1 MHSMSNESY
10 NKEFYNYISEKIINY
25 FLLNEKPI
33 QNGSRFCLKL
43 DTQEM
48 VDDLDEHLSRMI
60 NEKYSHIKGD
70 FGYKHPRTGE
80 EVYSTYTLKANGVEI
95 AIVPKKENMKEDFL
109 ATLRNTKQTMIMIT
123 AAPIDSIS
131 KGTADFSAKGYP
143 FNKDVISNEIKKYI
157 ENSRLSLGEKEVLK
171 FELERRKNDI
181 FSDKSSLFEY
191 KGLLGIT
198 NSDTIKAEN
207 FSSFRLLY
215 DDHLEVMDN
224 ESEKNIRERISD
236 NHKWYE
242 RIDKAVRFGSV
253 ADEFSNELDQKFIK
267 ELESHQN
274 EINGWDAG
282 INYQELK
289 KSEKKKEEIKNEPLT
304 VEDIKVYSS
313 NHEEYVFNENYE
325 YFIRNDGDTA
335 TKQRKKNILIFNKE
349 KVEDIKLDF
358 LFNRKAQDIK
368 IDPTDM
374 FRSEGKKIV
383 LNIKRELG
391 NCTFHNLKITD
402 THNSAV
408 KFEFR
413 ICIID
418 ISSDYFTDLATSYTI
433 SAKRK
438 PSLRVIG
445 ANNHIIINR
454 GKPDSVTE
462 SIIAGGTYN
471 CSYDKSLILNFD
483 NEAFSDNSDIDIE
496 LAVGGIRIPIT
507 IMDEIK
513 QKKSISGLSVFKN
526 KHQKKQSFKLLPE
539 NTITISGDEYYAKDA
554 FRGNLEI
561 EQEFINNKCHYVEVL
576 ESGEVLCK
584 TLDIPVEVLCTYERL
599 MAYYKSK
606 GLVPSLTYYTEDLF
620 KLYENY
626 IKAVGDYFKTIKSGD
641 PLTDINKN
649 ILKLG
654 TVIHNDGEKEICFT
668 PFHPM
673 VAAYQVRLYEEEQ
686 IGKVNDNL
694 LRRLACSNLLPYIQ
708 NEEKNLYRVIEQS
721 HSPEWIYFAP
731 DYNKRYKGAR
741 AFVKKLI
748 AEKIEEYVEHFSWL
762 FREINNKTFR
772 INLIN
777 MGDCK
782 EVFLGIMR
790 YYSNA
795 LKSNPEPDELEE
807 FVINI
812 YESDNE
818 KNSFS
823 NLSDFQKLKNFIN
836 DSDVKFDDNYNDSS
850 VANILTRKINCF
862 FYTNAFDYEYAHVTF
877 FELDSKADIGTAKMA
892 DIKSGVMLDGIISGI
907 PSVFYGKQYR
917 TGYGVK
923 YGKRTP
929 ILSLAEKYNALH
941 RVANNGNPYEE
952 NMALSSEL
960 NKLSKDK
967 MDKIYDS
974 SGWVTFIDP
983 KVDLNFF
990 KDQENKDL
998 LIIHYSDQYTSSSG
1012 YDAITVTR
1020 KSKQYQ
1026 NIIKEYLS
1034 SRNITTGEKEICG
1047 LIDIFNA
1054 FNGDW
1059 LLHLISERGQFSRE
1073 KMSIL
1078 SAIKVILAYY
1088 YHPDI
1093 IWIPISLEELL
1104 RVSGGTGLSSSQG
1117 ILSAKNLGFETGKM
1131 TDDIMLIGVEE
1142 RDGKLRVY
1150 KHPVEVKIGDTD
1162 ALLSK
1167 AKEQVTKTAVEFSK
1181 ILDLG
1186 EKYNLLQNKLIRN
1199 FIMQIAVISA
1209 EKLKLYG
1216 IWDEQNW
1223 DKVLNEYRERLLND
1237 EFEFFNCTENHM
1249 GVGSI
1254 IAFNKNA
1261 VNSSV
1266 KFDAN
1271 IEIVEIPE
1279 QTGNEW
1285 LVKPISE
1292 VKMIIDRESG
1302 VYNHVI
1308 QSSND
1313 ERENAP
1319 EIFAEESAENENLKF
1334 RDESHGIKILF
1345 GKELSNGND
1354 IIWEPGNTSKV
1365 YHSNTG
1371 IIGTMGTGKT
1381 QFTQSVITQLYR
1393 NQNSNVNFEKIGI
1406 LIFDYKGDYNE
1417 SKADFVNLTNAKI
1430 LKPYHLPYNPLSIL
1444 ASDTK
1449 KPLLPIHIAN
1459 SFKDTISKIYGLGA
1473 KQENVLFNCIKEAYS
1488 KKGIIPNSEST
1499 WSLEAPTFD
1508 DVYKIY
1514 YDDDDIKKTDSLAA
1528 ALTKLAEF
1536 EIFEKDASKTLPLFD
1551 LLDRV
1556 VVVDLSTYDPDIQN
1570 LVIAITLDLFYSQMQ
1585 ASGSS
1590 KLNGDFRQITKMI
1603 LVDEADNFL
1612 CGDFASLK
1620 KILKEG
1626 REFGVGTILS
1636 TQFLKH
1642 FMTSDEDYSKYILT
1656 WVVHKVS
1663 DLKVSDIRFVFNTE
1677 VGSIQEKQLFNDVK
1691 NLEKHCSIVKL
1702 GKDTKPYYVKD
1713 KPFWELSEEIKK

>member
-1 MHSMSNESY
+1 MSNESC
-10 NKEFYNYISEKIINY
+10 NKEFYSYISQKIIRY
-25 FLLNEKPI
+25 FLSNEKTI

-48 VDDLDEHLSRMI
+48 VDDLDKHLSRMI
-60 NEKYSHIKGD
+60 NEEYSHIQGD
-70 FGYKHPRTGE
+70 WGYEDPRTGE
-80 EVYSTYTLKANGVEI
+80 EVYSTYTLKTNGVEI
-95 AIVPKKENMKEDFL
+95 AIVSKKESMTEDFL
-109 ATLRNTKQTMIMIT
+109 ATLRNTKKTMIMIT

-143 FNKDVISNEIKKYI
+143 FNKDVISNEITEYI
-157 ENSRLSLGEKEVLK
+157 ENSRLSRGEKEVLK

-198 NSDTIKAEN
+198 NSDTIKTEN

-215 DDHLEVMDN
+215 DDHLVDMDN
-224 ESEKNIRERISD
+224 ESEKSIRERIAD

-253 ADEFSNELDQKFIK
+253 ADDFSNELDQKFIK

-274 EINGWDAG
+274 ETNGWDVG
-282 INYQELK
+282 IIYQELK

-313 NHEEYVFNENYE
+313 SHGEYEFIENDE

-335 TKQRKKNILIFNKE
+335 AKQRKKNILIFNKN
-349 KVEDIKLDF
+349 KVEDIKLEF
-358 LFNRKAQDIK
+358 LFSRKVKKLVIIPNNDCHA
-368 IDPTDM
+368 
-374 FRSEGKKIV
+374 EGKKVIWE
-383 LNIKRELG
+383 IKREAG
-391 NCTFHNLKITD
+391 NCTFHSRKISDEDST
-402 THNSAV
+402 S

-413 ICIID
+413 ICIMD
-418 ISSDYFTDLATSYTI
+418 IPSNYFTGLTTSYTI
-433 SAKRK
+433 NAKRK
-438 PSLRVIG
+438 KSEICIVG
-445 ANNHIIINR
+445 ANNHIIINC

-471 CSYDKSLILNFD
+471 CSYDKSLVLNFD
-483 NEAFSDNSDIDIE
+483 NEVFSDNSEINID
-496 LAVGGIRIPIT
+496 LAVGGIHIPIT

-513 QKKSISGLSVFKN
+513 QKRSISGLLVFKN
-526 KHQKKQSFKLLPE
+526 KHQKKQSFKLLSE
-539 NTITISGDEYYAKDA
+539 NTIVIAGDEYTAKDA
-554 FRGNLEI
+554 FKDNLEV
-561 EQEFINNKCHYVEVL
+561 EQEFVNNKCYYAEIS
-576 ESGEVLCK
+576 ESGQMLYK
-584 TLDIPVEVLCTYERL
+584 TPDIPAEILCAYERL
-599 MAYYKSK
+599 IAYYKRE
-606 GLVPSLTYYTEDLF
+606 GLVPSLAYYTDELCEIY
-620 KLYENY
+620 KNY
-626 IKAVGDYFKTIKSGD
+626 IKSVNDYFKTIKSD
-641 PLTDINKN
+641 DILTDKN
-649 ILKLG
+649 RNVLKLG
-654 TVIHNDGEKEICFT
+654 TVIHYDGEKEICFT

-673 VAAYQVRLYEEEQ
+673 VAAYQVRLYEEKQ
-686 IGKVNDNL
+686 IGTVNDNL
-694 LRRLACSNLLPYIQ
+694 LRRLSCSNLLPYIQ
-708 NEEKNLYRVIEQS
+708 NENKILYRVIEQS

-731 DYNKRYKGAR
+731 DDNKRYKGAR

-782 EVFLGIMR
+782 EVLLGIMR
-790 YYSNA
+790 YYSKA

-836 DSDVKFDDNYNDSS
+836 DSDFKFDDNNDDNSF
-850 VANILTRKINCF
+850 ANILAKKVNCF
-862 FYTNAFDYEYAHVTF
+862 FYTNTSDYEYAHVTF

-907 PSVFYGKQYR
+907 PSVFYGGQYYR

-923 YGKRTP
+923 HAKRTP
-929 ILSLAEKYNALH
+929 ILSLAEKYNSLH
-941 RVANNGNPYEE
+941 RVASTGNPYEE

-960 NKLSKDK
+960 DKLSKDK

-1034 SRNITTGEKEICG
+1034 GRNITAGEKDICG

-1078 SAIKVILAYY
+1078 SAIKVVLAYY

-1104 RVSGGTGLSSSQG
+1104 RVSGGTGLSAGQG
-1117 ILSAKNLGFETGKM
+1117 ILSAKNLGFETGK
-1131 TDDIMLIGVEE
+1131 TSDDIMLIGIAEIE
-1142 RDGKLRVY
+1142 GKLRVY

-1162 ALLSK
+1162 VLLSK
-1167 AKEQVTKTAVEFSK
+1167 AKEQVKKTAVEFAK
-1181 ILDLG
+1181 VLNP
-1186 EKYNLLQNKLIRN
+1186 EENYNSLQNKLIRN
-1199 FIMQIAVISA
+1199 FIMQVAVISA
-1209 EKLKLYG
+1209 EKLELYG
-1216 IWDEQNW
+1216 IWNEQNW
-1223 DKVLNEYRERLLND
+1223 DKVLDEYRERLLND
-1237 EFEFFNCTENHM
+1237 EFEFSDCTENHM

-1254 IAFNKNA
+1254 IAFNKHA
-1261 VNSSV
+1261 VIPSV
-1266 KFDAN
+1266 KFDTD
-1271 IEIVEIPE
+1271 IEIIEIPE

-1292 VKMIIDRESG
+1292 IKMIIDRESYI
-1302 VYNHVI
+1302 YNHGI
-1308 QSSND
+1308 QNPNS
-1313 ERENAP
+1313 EQENTTN
-1319 EIFAEESAENENLKF
+1319 IFTEEPDENESSEF
-1334 RDESHGIKILF
+1334 GDEPHGIKILF
-1345 GKELSNGND
+1345 GKEVSNGND
-1354 IIWEPGNTSKV
+1354 IIWEPGNTNKV

-1393 NQNSNVNFEKIGI
+1393 NRNSNVNSEKIGI

-1417 SKADFVNLTNAKI
+1417 SKADFVNLTNSQI

-1444 ASDTK
+1444 VSDMK

-1473 KQENVLFNCIKEAYS
+1473 KQENVLFNCIKEAYF
-1488 KKGIIPNSEST
+1488 KKGIIPNNEST

-1514 YDDDDIKKTDSLAA
+1514 FDDDDIKKNDSLAA

-1551 LLDRV
+1551 LLDGV

-1590 KLNGDFRQITKMI
+1590 KLDGDFRQITKMI

-1677 VGSIQEKQLFNDVK
+1677 AGSFQEKQLFNDVK

-1713 KPFWELSEEIKK
+1713 KPFWKLSEEIKE